1 MKLSAQ
7 VRSSLT
13 RRASL
18 SLSNSTSRA
27 IVVWHPC
34 YVERHEDG
42 TVVAGSGFRGPVL
55 LPAKTGAPAQRIAD
69 VTVQLT
75 GTNYGK
81 WRLRAPVSVYGPLAV
96 IDSLFRKPQGW
107 TLGSPIVRFTLR
119 HLSRTAVTDWMEETE
134 PWPELLQEEHRRAF
148 MNLSQ
153 AFRRE
158 LDRWP
163 TNVIELQGYAATKGQ
178 PGLEGHYKKAIFA
191 VSEDDRFTAR
201 FPQGGYTSFGAGPAV
216 PFEPG
221 AALSDR
227 IAKRRSSIFHRR
239 SESMTLMFIL
249 RNFRTQ
255 FNRWPAN
262 MEEFEE
268 FVTTQRQP
276 AIPAQYKDA
285 TLHPQP
291 DGGLKVRYN
300 DGNGEMSLH

>member
-1 MKLSAQ
+1 
-7 VRSSLT
+7 
-13 RRASL
+13 
-18 SLSNSTSRA
+18 
-27 IVVWHPC
+27 
-34 YVERHEDG
+34 
-42 TVVAGSGFRGPVL
+42 
-55 LPAKTGAPAQRIAD
+55 
-69 VTVQLT
+69 
-75 GTNYGK
+75 
-81 WRLRAPVSVYGPLAV
+81 
-96 IDSLFRKPQGW
+96 
-107 TLGSPIVRFTLR
+107 
-119 HLSRTAVTDWMEETE
+119 MEETQ
-134 PWPELLQEEHRRAF
+134 PWPERLQEEHRRAF

-163 TNVIELQGYAATKGQ
+163 TNVIELQGYAAAKGQ
-178 PGLEGHYKKAIFA
+178 PGPEGHYENATFA
-191 VSEDDRFTAR
+191 VSTDDRFTAR
-201 FPQGGYTSFGAGPAV
+201 FPQGYTSFGAGPAV

-227 IAKRRSSIFHRR
+227 IAERRSSIFHRR

-276 AIPAQYKDA
+276 AIPEQYKDA

-291 DGGLKVRYN
+291 DGGLKVRYD